1 MQPGQPSSLPGRTK
15 LQATT
20 AMHMMFSST
29 CTQVGR
35 EDEYYSVT
43 NIRQFG
49 WDQWSVPPLVKIVFC
64 GSIIRHTNQFEWVSI
79 PVDIDV
85 FDVIEVN
92 YTCTCRNIT

>member
-29 CTQVGR
+29 CTQVRR

-64 GSIIRHTNQFEWVSI
+64 GSIIRHTNQFEWGQ
-79 PVDIDV
+79 
-85 FDVIEVN
+85 
-92 YTCTCRNIT
+92 YTGRYTFLMSLR

>member
-1 MQPGQPSSLPGRTK
+1 MQPGQPSSLLGRTK

-35 EDEYYSVT
+35 EDEYYSVN

-49 WDQWSVPPLVKIVFC
+49 WDQWRVVKIDVCDIC
-64 GSIIRHTNQFEWVSI
+64 GSIIRHTNQFEWGQ
-79 PVDIDV
+79 
-85 FDVIEVN
+85 
-92 YTCTCRNIT
+92 YTGRYRRF